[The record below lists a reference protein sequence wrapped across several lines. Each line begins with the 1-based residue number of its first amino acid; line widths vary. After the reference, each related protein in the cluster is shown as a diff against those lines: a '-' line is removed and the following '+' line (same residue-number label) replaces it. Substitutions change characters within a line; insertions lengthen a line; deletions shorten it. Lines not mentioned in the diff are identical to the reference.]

1 MGKLRQESVWG
12 GGQHGAGNNRR
23 KSSRGGVRFPW
34 AMVVLQ
40 LAMAIAAGVGT
51 GGAPTSACSLP
62 KQTPYTKE
70 EALSAFIVIL
80 PACVS
85 LVQHPGTASPSP
97 AVSALWRT
105 AVLMQQLQSFKAL
118 QLLGPLLCHPWV
130 PRSMR
135 CPRLTPASPSRYP
148 HLSPKYKESFD
159 VGSDIFA
166 KFSAYIKNSR
176 KEANSNLEKALLR
189 EFQRL
194 DQYLT
199 TPLPEE
205 IDQDSV
211 EDITISKRKFLDG
224 DHLTL
229 ADCNLLPKLHII
241 KIAAK
246 KYRDFEIPADMTGVW
261 RYLNNAYACDEFSHT
276 CPADEE
282 IVHTY
287 ASVARKMT

>member
-1 MGKLRQESVWG
+1 MESRPVKEPEIELFVK
-12 GGQHGAGNNRR
+12 AGLDGENIGNCPFCQRLFMVLWLKGVKFNVTTVDMTR
-23 KSSRGGVRFPW
+23 KPEE
-34 AMVVLQ
+34 LKD
-40 LAMAIAAGVGT
+40 LA
-51 GGAPTSACSLP
+51 
-62 KQTPYTKE
+62 
-70 EALSAFIVIL
+70 
-80 PACVS
+80 
-85 LVQHPGTASPSP
+85 PGTNPP
-97 AVSALWRT
+97 
-105 AVLMQQLQSFKAL
+105 F
-118 QLLGPLLCHPWV
+118 LLFNRELKTDFIKIEEFLEQTLCP
-130 PRSMR
+130 P
-135 CPRLTPASPSRYP
+135 TYP

-282 IVHTY
+282 IGR
-287 ASVARKMT
+287 ASFRFPHCSPRQKLPCP

>member
-40 LAMAIAAGVGT
+40 LAMAIAAGVVT

-176 KEANSNLEKALLR
+176 KEANSSKEQGLGARLGLGSLR
-189 EFQRL
+189 HSLAQARGGG
-194 DQYLT
+194 
-199 TPLPEE
+199 
-205 IDQDSV
+205 
-211 EDITISKRKFLDG
+211 ED
-224 DHLTL
+224 
-229 ADCNLLPKLHII
+229 
-241 KIAAK
+241 
-246 KYRDFEIPADMTGVW
+246 PA
-261 RYLNNAYACDEFSHT
+261 
-276 CPADEE
+276 PA
-282 IVHTY
+282 
-287 ASVARKMT
+287 